1 MSGGKSDFL
10 QQRKWQCMRLVH
22 KKSIYFNRRPL
33 YFLFQGSAFRCFKT
47 GDTPDPVLEFAAVQ
61 SGVLSADILENLPH
75 ELSVW
80 IDPGEVSY
88 RVGEKGVI
96 KILYSALNAPLPV
109 HEAEYCNVVADAIE
123 HEVSRTFNPEA
134 QCFKPMESLSAK
146 FGNMAMSCTG
156 ALPPAP
162 PLPLQQTLVAPAMLE
177 KYKGHLV
184 NMGSG
189 SDSSEDRNSNS
200 DNSEDNSSDNSR
212 NNNAANEGYMI
223 DGSGG
228 NGGGS
233 SQGSGSSTFLHRQQP
248 PSTFTIAS
256 FAATKFGST
265 KLKTS
270 SKRNNR

>member
-1 MSGGKSDFL
+1 M
-10 QQRKWQCMRLVH
+10 
-22 KKSIYFNRRPL
+22 
-33 YFLFQGSAFRCFKT
+33 
-47 GDTPDPVLEFAAVQ
+47 Q

-96 KILYSALNAPLPV
+96 KILYSALNAPVLPV
-109 HEAEYCNVVADAIE
+109 HDTEYCNVVAAAIE

-146 FGNMAMSCTG
+146 FGNMAMSSTG
-156 ALPPAP
+156 ALPPPPPQPQLQAAVVAP
-162 PLPLQQTLVAPAMLE
+162 PALLE
-177 KYKGHLV
+177 KYKGHMG

-189 SDSSEDRNSNS
+189 SDSGEDRNSNS

-212 NNNAANEGYMI
+212 NNNAAGEGYMM
-223 DGSGG
+223 DGN
-228 NGGGS
+228 NGGGGG
-233 SQGSGSSTFLHRQQP
+233 QGSTASTFLHRQQP